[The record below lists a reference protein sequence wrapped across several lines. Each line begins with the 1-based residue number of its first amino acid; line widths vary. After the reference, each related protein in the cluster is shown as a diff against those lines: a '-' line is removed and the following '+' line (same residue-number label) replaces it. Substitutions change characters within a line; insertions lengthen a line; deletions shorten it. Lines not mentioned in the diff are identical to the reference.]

1 MQRQRLSRPK
11 KQNAALSPG
20 TELETI
26 TWRRQVRKMIILR
39 GNSAGAGHID
49 AKTKEFVGYVAE
61 DGVTYPAWPVGALH
75 VAPAKDFALRARF
88 EPIVLDIPGQPQYDR
103 SPQANE
109 AVARFL
115 KKDDN
120 VRGFYGF
127 SGGGY
132 NVRWILERL
141 AAENPETLDRI
152 DVVVVLGAP
161 KLGPRKCHPDT
172 INADLKK
179 RRLPQIANWTL
190 TYRDDPPARH
200 QGLPKGYTGDRH
212 MFGPECLLVET
223 PAGRY
228 RDVPLNV
235 EDD

>member
-1 MQRQRLSRPK
+1 M
-11 KQNAALSPG
+11 
-20 TELETI
+20 
-26 TWRRQVRKMIILR
+26 RKMIILR
-39 GNSAGAGHID
+39 GNSAAAGHTD
-49 AKTKEFVGYVAE
+49 PTTKEFVGYVAE

-75 VAPAKDFALRARF
+75 VVPARELAIRIRF
-88 EPIVLDIPGQPQYDR
+88 QLIVLDIPGQPQSDR

-115 KKDDN
+115 KKADD
-120 VRGFYGF
+120 VRGVYGF

-152 DVVVVLGAP
+152 DAVVVFGAP
-161 KLGPRKCHPDT
+161 KLGPRKCHSDT

-179 RRLPQIANWTL
+179 RKLPQIANWTL
-190 TYRDDPPARH
+190 TYRDNPPPRH
-200 QGLPKGYTGDRH
+200 PGLPKGYMGDTH
-212 MFGPECLLVET
+212 MFGPECLLLET